1 MEEKKPT
8 SKQRSLAGKI
18 LRITFKTVLIII
30 LVIAAVA
37 LLVLTP
43 PVQNFARKKATAWL
57 STKLKTKVEI
67 GKIYLGFPKKVVL
80 ENVYIEDR
88 KKDTLLSGGALKV
101 DISMFKLLKS
111 QVEINQVEL
120 SDITAKVKRV
130 LPDTVYNFQF
140 VIDAFAP
147 ADTVKTQPAD
157 TSAVNISIKDVELD
171 KIRVV
176 YDDAVTGSDMTLWL
190 EHFDTEMD
198 EFDLNKM
205 RFSIPST
212 NIKGIRTNIYQRK
225 PLVEPAEITTNI
237 VTAAPPPVL

>member
-157 TSAVNISIKDVELD
+157 TSAVNISIKDVEID

-190 EHFDTEMD
+190 
-198 EFDLNKM
+198 
-205 RFSIPST
+205 
-212 NIKGIRTNIYQRK
+212 
-225 PLVEPAEITTNI
+225 
-237 VTAAPPPVL
+237 